1 MLLLWSPHSNK
12 HITASFFSVLAAV
25 FLLRFIVAI
34 VVFAAIVVITFP
46 ALIKEFTGDVGLG
59 QVVRG
64 RVCLGWLL
72 LNVLER

>member
-1 MLLLWSPHSNK
+1 M
-12 HITASFFSVLAAV
+12 ASYQDGAV
-25 FLLRFIVAI
+25 VWPCGRVLRFIVAI

-46 ALIKEFTGDVGLG
+46 TLIKEFTGDIGLG

-64 RVCLGWLL
+64 RVCLGRFL

>member
-1 MLLLWSPHSNK
+1 MHHSNK
-12 HITASFFSVLAAV
+12 HITAPFFSVLAAV

-34 VVFAAIVVITFP
+34 VVFAAIVVVTYIT
-46 ALIKEFTGDVGLG
+46 IMEEFTGDIGLG

-64 RVCLGWLL
+64 RVCLGRLP